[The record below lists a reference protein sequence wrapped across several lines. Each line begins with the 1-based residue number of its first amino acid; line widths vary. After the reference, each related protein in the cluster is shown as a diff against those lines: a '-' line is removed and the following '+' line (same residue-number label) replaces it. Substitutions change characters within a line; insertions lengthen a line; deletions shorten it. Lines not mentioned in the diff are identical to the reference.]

1 MSEGQKAGLEPHLS
15 RGQAGEGRGPGAHQI
30 SWNGTFLPLAA
41 GPHRWTDL
49 RGGSDAHLPASDDKQ
64 GNGASPRQS
73 SLAGC
78 LKPRA
83 SRRIPNFRN
92 QTGTCLTKINPAPNI
107 YFYRDFAAVEAGR
120 STRATGRCACC
131 PPGQSP
137 RLPTGGPCWRSWQG
151 PQKGVFWE
159 KSILLLAQGRSA
171 RVFSLSNINS
181 GLQNPSKFL
190 FHTDKQALQRRDSS
204 RKGQKS
210 TWWT

>member
-137 RLPTGGPCWRSWQG
+137 RLPTGGPCRRSWQG
-151 PQKGVFWE
+151 TTEG
-159 KSILLLAQGRSA
+159 SLLGEVNTAAGAGSVSA
-171 RVFSLSNINS
+171 GFQPLKHQLWTSEPFQIPFSH
-181 GLQNPSKFL
+181 G
-190 FHTDKQALQRRDSS
+190 
-204 RKGQKS
+204 
-210 TWWT
+210 